1 MMKKIILI
9 LAIISSA
16 QAINTPALGK
26 DSHKCENARLYRAHR
41 LTSNGEPYAIDKVR
55 AYNARHGL

>member
-26 DSHKCENARLYRAHR
+26 CCHDERKSHVRADFR
-41 LTSNGEPYAIDKVR
+41 YTSNGERMAIDKVR